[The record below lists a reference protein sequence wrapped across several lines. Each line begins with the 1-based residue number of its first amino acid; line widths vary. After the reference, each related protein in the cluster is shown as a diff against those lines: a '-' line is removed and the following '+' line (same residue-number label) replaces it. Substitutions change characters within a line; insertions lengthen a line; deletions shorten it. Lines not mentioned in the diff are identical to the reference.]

1 MFGNNAARL
10 VRRQDTASADF
21 DCAAVIADQE
31 NIDVMIQVM
40 SSLRLY
46 LLATEGYKITG
57 TTNKFDGTEDWNIGR
72 DAGLFLE

>member
-31 NIDVMIQVM
+31 NIDVMSNYVGEIV
-40 SSLRLY
+40 SLASESVS
-46 LLATEGYKITG
+46 ATAVQISFTPFCVE
-57 TTNKFDGTEDWNIGR
+57 
-72 DAGLFLE
+72 